1 MFISWFDLIIKKKLF
16 SEHQRSVCRLCLRGH
31 SDQDQPQ
38 FKNHEEQILFNRT
51 ITQQVQNF
59 SLRKTYHLHSVLK
72 FIFISFFT
80 QVPDSLRLDSA
91 HRDDRQ
97 VWYEEI
103 SQENKSDI
111 FVNSSTVFSFTLD
124 YEYFKGTDL
133 YLFRWQTHMFP
144 IPIHQFHLMFKLS
157 LYFLKIPS
165 EMEVALRWG
174 ADGTILLRLL
184 GSSGFGKYTTWWA

>member
-1 MFISWFDLIIKKKLF
+1 MTSLLSQRGRWDWSLRAQQWQPSLGWNCPQGLEIIWTQAEYVHKLIWIDNKKKKLF
-16 SEHQRSVCRLCLRGH
+16 SEHQRSVCRLRLRGH

-51 ITQQVQNF
+51 ITQQVLNF
-59 SLRKTYHLHSVLK
+59 SLRKKVSLASFWK
-72 FIFISFFT
+72 SFSFFFT

-97 VWYEEI
+97 VWYKEI

-111 FVNSSTVFSFTLD
+111 FVNFSTVFSFTLD

-133 YLFRWQTHMFP
+133 YLFRWQPHMFL
-144 IPIHQFHLMFKLS
+144 IPVHQFHLMF
-157 LYFLKIPS
+157 
-165 EMEVALRWG
+165 
-174 ADGTILLRLL
+174 
-184 GSSGFGKYTTWWA
+184 

>member
-1 MFISWFDLIIKKKLF
+1 MFTSWFELIIKKKLF

-51 ITQQVQNF
+51 ITQQVLNF
-59 SLRKTYHLHSVLK
+59 SLRKKASLALILK
-72 FIFISFFT
+72 FFFIFFT

-97 VWYEEI
+97 VWYKEI

-111 FVNSSTVFSFTLD
+111 FVNFSTVFSFTLD

-133 YLFRWQTHMFP
+133 YLFRWQPHMCP
-144 IPIHQFHLMFKLS
+144 ISSPPISLSVHLYVLIFHLLM
-157 LYFLKIPS
+157 PP
-165 EMEVALRWG
+165 E
-174 ADGTILLRLL
+174 
-184 GSSGFGKYTTWWA
+184 